1 MTNLELA
8 VKLKFLG
15 ISTDY
20 GSSSPESIHGHYP
33 SQHKDTTTLLTIKQ
47 ETSESL
53 LMGQMSS
60 PENHSSSGQL
70 SDSYYSNES
79 SNSTPDTERSG
90 SKKTAYNEK
99 WGVKVLKGK
108 YPIIQYESYSISHI
122 IIQLMLTLVVYIHTY
137 IDANREYTV

>member
-1 MTNLELA
+1 
-8 VKLKFLG
+8 
-15 ISTDY
+15 
-20 GSSSPESIHGHYP
+20 
-33 SQHKDTTTLLTIKQ
+33 
-47 ETSESL
+47 
-53 LMGQMSS
+53 MSS

-108 YPIIQYESYSISHI
+108 NHISSYSKYMHYYATEVDPSIYSY
-122 IIQLMLTLVVYIHTY
+122 VYQ
-137 IDANREYTV
+137 RK

>member
-1 MTNLELA
+1 
-8 VKLKFLG
+8 
-15 ISTDY
+15 
-20 GSSSPESIHGHYP
+20 
-33 SQHKDTTTLLTIKQ
+33 
-47 ETSESL
+47 
-53 LMGQMSS
+53 MGQMSS

-108 YPIIQYESYSISHI
+108 F
-122 IIQLMLTLVVYIHTY
+122 
-137 IDANREYTV
+137 